1 MFRLFFFI
9 VGFFFTVSQNNLLTA
24 EVGMPQLDPTYW
36 ASQAFWLILIFTS
49 LYLALSNL
57 FIPKIKDNID
67 SRENKIK
74 EDLDEAQK
82 LKSLAEQ
89 KLKEY
94 EQSIESAKKE
104 VQKISFESKNKLNS
118 QIQNKKKEFEK
129 EIENEIKSAEKEIED
144 LKKDSLKS
152 ISKISEE
159 MASEVIEQI
168 SGEPMNQSSVKAA
181 IFEATKK
188 NLGKYL

>member
-1 MFRLFFFI
+1 MRLF
-9 VGFFFTVSQNNLLTA
+9 LLGIGILTTSASYLFAA
-24 EVGMPQLDPTYW
+24 EAGMPQLDPTYW
-36 ASQAFWLILIFTS
+36 ASQAFWLILIFTA

-74 EDLDEAQK
+74 DDLDEAQK
-82 LKSLAEQ
+82 LKGLTEQ

-104 VQKISFESKNKLNS
+104 VQKIIFESKNKLSS
-118 QIQNKKKEFEK
+118 QIQSKKKKFEK
-129 EIENEIKSAEKEIED
+129 EIENEIKTAEKEIES
-144 LKKDSLKS
+144 LKKESLES
-152 ISKISEE
+152 ISIISEE
-159 MASEVIEQI
+159 MASKVIEQI
-168 SGEPMNQSSVKAA
+168 SGELMNRSSVKAA
-181 IFEATKK
+181 TLEAAKK

>member
-1 MFRLFFFI
+1 MRLLLLGIGIFI
-9 VGFFFTVSQNNLLTA
+9 TSETYLLAA
-24 EVGMPQLDPTYW
+24 EAGMPQLDPTYW
-36 ASQAFWLILIFTS
+36 ASQAFWLILIFTA

-74 EDLDEAQK
+74 DDLDEAQK
-82 LKSLAEQ
+82 LKSLTEQ

-104 VQKISFESKNKLNS
+104 VQKIIFESNNELSS

-129 EIENEIKSAEKEIED
+129 EIKNEIKTAEKEIEN
-144 LKKDSLKS
+144 LKKESLES
-152 ISKISEE
+152 ISIISEE
-159 MASEVIEQI
+159 MASKVIEQI
-168 SGEPMNQSSVKAA
+168 SGEPMNQSSIRAA
-181 IFEATKK
+181 ILVATKK
-188 NLGKYL
+188 NLVKYL